1 MTGHPAWLGDDRLV
15 RVAWSRLAEPGDRA
29 AAAARGLLGPSTA
42 LGHVLSDRPLP
53 LAVARRTDET
63 DGSADGSADG
73 DTNGAVAGP
82 DPPRAT
88 RRALDEA
95 LERWRVRVAELDPE
109 RDLERMHRLGGRVVV
124 PGDAEWP
131 AGMQDL
137 GAAAPVCL
145 WVRGAAATGG
155 LAGMVARSVAVVGS
169 RACTAYGEH
178 VAGVIAAGVAE
189 RGFAVVSGAAFGID
203 AVAHRATLAVGG
215 RTVAFLACG
224 VDRVYPTAH
233 ANLLRTI
240 TEEGLVV
247 SESPLGGAPT
257 RWRFLERNRLI
268 AAAATATVVVE
279 AAWRSGAL
287 STATRAA
294 GLGRPL
300 GAVPGPV
307 TSAASAGCHRLI
319 RDLAATCV
327 TDAQEV
333 AELAGRIGELDLRP
347 PAVAARPHDELDGDD
362 LRVWEALPVGAGR
375 PPASIASVA
384 GLPPRQVLGAL
395 GRLSLRG
402 LADAVPTAD
411 GSQAWRRGRP
421 PATDRLRP
429 SDPDRA

>member
-1 MTGHPAWLGDDRLV
+1 VGD
-15 RVAWSRLAEPGDRA
+15 PK
-29 AAAARGLLGPSTA
+29 
-42 LGHVLSDRPLP
+42 
-53 LAVARRTDET
+53 
-63 DGSADGSADG
+63 
-73 DTNGAVAGP
+73 
-82 DPPRAT
+82 AT

-109 RDLERMHRLGGRVVV
+109 RDLDRVHRLGGRVVV
-124 PGDAEWP
+124 PGDDEWP
-131 AGMQDL
+131 VGMQDL
-137 GAAAPVCL
+137 GGGAPVCL
-145 WVRGAAATGG
+145 WVRGVDGSGG
-155 LAGMVARSVAVVGS
+155 LAGMVSRSVAVVGS
-169 RACTAYGEH
+169 RACTAYGEQ
-178 VAGVIAAGVAE
+178 VASTIAAGVAE

-203 AVAHRATLAVGG
+203 AVAHRAALAVGG
-215 RTVAFLACG
+215 MTVAFLACG
-224 VDRVYPTAH
+224 VDRVYPSAH

-268 AAAATATVVVE
+268 AAAASATVVVE

-327 TDAQEV
+327 TDADEV
-333 AELAGRIGELDLRP
+333 AELAGRIGEVDVP
-347 PAVAARPHDELDGDD
+347 QPVVPARPHDGLDGDD
-362 LRVWEALPVGAGR
+362 LRVWEALPIRAAR

-384 GLPPRQVLGAL
+384 GLAPRQVLGAL

-402 LADAVPTAD
+402 LADAVPAAD
-411 GSQAWRRGRP
+411 GSQAWRRRRTT
-421 PATDRLRP
+421 AADRLLPRNAE
-429 SDPDRA
+429 RV